1 MGIGRMGSTRVREQS
16 YYSCKMSDYIIHL
29 LTLGKMREFTFMKL
43 QMGFSFYFIFYT
55 FLSILFY
62 SFLRSLILSAWNF
75 DYFYWFFLFHFPYF
89 YRKQGE
95 EWHLWTSVVFT
106 LYTKSILYV
115 SFALISYFF
124 MNFFCNFYCVL
135 YFVFCFSP
143 CCPFHYIFYLY

>member
-1 MGIGRMGSTRVREQS
+1 MGIGSMGSTRVREQS

-55 FLSILFY
+55 FLSISFY

-106 LYTKSILYV
+106 LYTKSTTVCIVCFDIL
-115 SFALISYFF
+115 FF
-124 MNFFCNFYCVL
+124 YELFL
-135 YFVFCFSP
+135 
-143 CCPFHYIFYLY
+143 